1 MKRTLRHRAD
11 WPTQSV
17 VVFTFDAERLMLE
30 GRESDGIRSYVG
42 LGFSASG
49 IQFSASGIQ
58 FSLTVCLNTHCVF
71 STGLTAPWLPVTIS
85 FIASEISFQM
95 MVSAA
100 LPPRPSITEYC
111 RRAQSLLLVRVFDV

>member
-30 GRESDGIRSYVG
+30 GRESDGKRSYVG
-42 LGFSASG
+42 SKSVL
-49 IQFSASGIQ
+49 QFSS
-58 FSLTVCLNTHCVF
+58 TVCLNTHCVF